1 MMTRAS
7 GFTKAGME
15 RWSLYKKLSTLRV
28 HITPN
33 TAVQTKENF
42 KHVKLNSIIHTVKHR
57 LKRNTY
63 PSGHFCYLNRGF
75 NPASFIKKRKVGLY
89 IVTVFYT

>member
-33 TAVQTKENF
+33 TAVQKNL
-42 KHVKLNSIIHTVKHR
+42 KRVKLNSIIQTEKHG

-63 PSGHFCYLNRGF
+63 PSGHFCYLNRG
-75 NPASFIKKRKVGLY
+75 L
-89 IVTVFYT
+89 

>member
-1 MMTRAS
+1 MEWPYLIIQNLASCLNVFVGLSMKRNIMMTRAS

-33 TAVQTKENF
+33 TAVQTK
-42 KHVKLNSIIHTVKHR
+42 KKRVKLN
-57 LKRNTY
+57 
-63 PSGHFCYLNRGF
+63 
-75 NPASFIKKRKVGLY
+75 
-89 IVTVFYT
+89 

>member
-1 MMTRAS
+1 MITRAS

-33 TAVQTKENF
+33 TAVQTKKMMQRRQLKACEIKFN
-42 KHVKLNSIIHTVKHR
+42 NSYGKTSIEEKYVSIR
-57 LKRNTY
+57 SFLPAAKRH
-63 PSGHFCYLNRGF
+63 GHAEL
-75 NPASFIKKRKVGLY
+75 
-89 IVTVFYT
+89 